1 MELSP
6 IKKLRG
12 VFCCAYAC
20 KNPPYPKKGGLC
32 NKHYSRKRRVIDPIA
47 TRFGQMKGKA
57 KQRGIDFSFNLSDF
71 RAWCARTGYLK
82 KGVRGFAATVDRRC
96 NVHGYHLWNMQIMSN
111 RANASKGNRFQG
123 DNFNGPNYCP
133 F

>member
-6 IKKLRG
+6 AKKLKG

-20 KNPPYPKKGGLC
+20 KNKPNPKKGGLC
-32 NKHYSRKRRVIDPIA
+32 HKHFARKRRESDPVG
-47 TRFGQMKGKA
+47 TRYGQMKGKA
-57 KQRGIDFSFNLSDF
+57 KQRGIDFSFTLDEF
-71 RAWCARTGYLK
+71 RDWCKRTGYLK

-96 NVHGYHLWNMQIMSN
+96 NAQGYHIWNMQLMSH

-123 DNFNGPNYCP
+123 DDFNGPNYCP